1 MSPSILYRAVPV
13 KTATLRFLKHVARRS
28 TVHIG
33 IDIGKNKLYAVIRW
47 TAPRA
52 KHAIYEQPWF
62 VENPNE
68 LAELTKKLQKIA
80 KQNPTI
86 IGIES
91 TGSYGDPL
99 RQALADAG
107 LTVYQV
113 RTKVTSDYAEVF
125 DGVPSQHDGKD
136 ASIIAEL
143 LAQGKAKEWNFREPT
158 EEENEMKY
166 IVAKLK
172 DSHKDLTRLRGK
184 LEGLLARHWPEI
196 TKILPLTSLTLLKLL
211 KKYGGPQ
218 KIRIDR
224 EAVAAIRRFSYG
236 RIDGERADR
245 IIDCVR
251 STNGVRQ
258 MTWDCRYVMD
268 VAARMLDLHK
278 ETSRCKKRLAELI
291 GMSCVELQRLSKLL
305 GGATAAVVWCNIG
318 SPHFYHCADAWLKA
332 MGLNLVEKSSGEYQ
346 SNVCISKRGD
356 SETRRWLYLSALRW
370 VQGSP
375 VKQWYQRKKEQTG
388 TKIRGQ
394 ENKRTSGKAVIAVMR
409 KMMKGIWHALVHGH
423 AFEMEKLFCEGSSKK
438 EDARPGSKRFRKHR
452 KNKRAARTSTS
463 NVTSR

>member
-1 MSPSILYRAVPV
+1 MNPTILYRAVPV

-33 IDIGKNKLYAVIRW
+33 IDIGKNKLYVVIRW

-52 KHAIYEQPWF
+52 KHAVYEQPWF

-68 LAELTKKLQKIA
+68 LSELTKKLQKIA
-80 KQNPTI
+80 KQNSTV

-99 RQALADAG
+99 RQSLADAG

-113 RTKVTSDYAEVF
+113 RTKATSDYAEIF
-125 DGVPSQHDGKD
+125 DGAPSQHDGKD

-143 LAQGKAKEWNFREPT
+143 LAQGKAREWNFHEPT
-158 EEENEMKY
+158 DEENEMKY
-166 IVAKLK
+166 IVTKLK
-172 DSHKDLTRLRGK
+172 DSHNELSRLRGK

-211 KKYGGPQ
+211 QQYGGPQ
-218 KIRIDR
+218 KIRADR
-224 EAVAAIRRFSYG
+224 EAVAAIRRFSCG
-236 RIDGERADR
+236 RIDGERVDR
-245 IIDCVR
+245 IIDCVK
-251 STNGVRQ
+251 STNGVRP

-268 VAARMLDLHK
+268 VSTRMLDIHK
-278 ETSRCKKRLAELI
+278 ETNRYKKRLAELI
-291 GMSCVELQRLSKLL
+291 GMSCVELQRMSKLL
-305 GGATAAVVWCNIG
+305 GVATASVVWCNIG
-318 SPHFYHCADAWLKA
+318 SPHLYHCADAWLKA
-332 MGLNLVEKSSGEYQ
+332 MGLNLVEQSSGEYQ
-346 SNVCISKRGD
+346 SNVRISKRGN

-388 TKIRGQ
+388 TKILGQ
-394 ENKRTSGKAVIAVMR
+394 VNKQTSGKALIAVMR

-423 AFEMEKLFCEGSSKK
+423 AFEMERLFCEGSSKK
-438 EDARPGSKRFRKHR
+438 KDAKPGSKRFRKRNKNR
-452 KNKRAARTSTS
+452 KSSGESMSKARQ
-463 NVTSR
+463 R

>member
-13 KTATLRFLKHVARRS
+13 KTAPLRFLKHVARRS
-28 TVHIG
+28 TVHVG
-33 IDIGKNKLYAVIRW
+33 IDIGKNKLYVVIRW

-52 KHAIYEQPWF
+52 KHSAYEQPWF

-68 LAELTKKLQKIA
+68 LSELTKKLQKIA
-80 KQNPTI
+80 KQNPTV

-107 LTVYQV
+107 LSVFQV
-113 RTKVTSDYAEVF
+113 RTKVTHDYAEVF

-136 ASIIAEL
+136 ASVIAEL
-143 LAQGKAKEWNFREPT
+143 LAQGKAKEWNFHEPT

-166 IVAKLK
+166 IVTKLT
-172 DSHKDLTRLRGK
+172 DSHKDILRLQGK

-211 KKYGGPQ
+211 QQYGGPRQ
-218 KIRIDR
+218 IRADR
-224 EAVAAIRRFSYG
+224 EASATIRRFSFA
-236 RIDGERADR
+236 RIDAERTDQ
-245 IIDCVR
+245 ILDCVK

-268 VAARMLDLHK
+268 IATRMLDIHK
-278 ETSRCKKRLAELI
+278 ETNRYKKRLTELI

-305 GGATAAVVWCNIG
+305 GVSTAAVVWCNIG
-318 SPHFYHCADAWLKA
+318 SPHYYHCADAWLKA

-346 SNVCISKRGD
+346 SNVCISKRGN
-356 SETRRWLYLSALRW
+356 SETRRWLYLSAWRW

-388 TKIRGQ
+388 KKIRGT
-394 ENKRTSGKAVIAVMR
+394 ENKRTSGKALIAVMR

-438 EDARPGSKRFRKHR
+438 KDARPGVKRFRKRR
-452 KNKRAARTSTS
+452 KNKSVPKTSTS
-463 NVTSR
+463 TVKKR

>member
-13 KTATLRFLKHVARRS
+13 KTAPLRFLKHVARRS
-28 TVHIG
+28 TVHVG
-33 IDIGKNKLYAVIRW
+33 IDIGKNKLYVVIRW

-52 KHAIYEQPWF
+52 KHATYEQPWF
-62 VENPNE
+62 VENPND
-68 LAELTKKLQKIA
+68 LAVLMKKLLKIA
-80 KQNPTI
+80 KQNSTVV
-86 IGIES
+86 GIES

-113 RTKVTSDYAEVF
+113 RTKATHDYAEVF

-166 IVAKLK
+166 IVAKLR
-172 DSHKDLTRLRGK
+172 DSHKDIQRLQGK

-211 KKYGGPQ
+211 KQYGGPQ
-218 KIRIDR
+218 KIRTDR
-224 EAVAAIRRFSYG
+224 EAVAAIRRFSFG
-236 RIDGERADR
+236 MITGERADR
-245 IIDCVR
+245 IIDCVK

-268 VAARMLDLHK
+268 VAARMLDIHK
-278 ETSRCKKRLAELI
+278 DISRHKKRLTELV
-291 GMSCVELQRLSKLL
+291 GMSCVELQRMSKLL
-305 GGATAAVVWCNIG
+305 GAATAAVVWCNIG
-318 SPHFYHCADAWLKA
+318 APHFYHCADAWLKA

-346 SNVCISKRGD
+346 SNVRISKRGD
-356 SETRRWLYLSALRW
+356 AETRRWLYMSALRW
-370 VQGSP
+370 VQESP

-388 TKIRGQ
+388 KKIRGA
-394 ENKRTSGKAVIAVMR
+394 ENKRTGGKAVVAVMR

-438 EDARPGSKRFRKHR
+438 KDARPGSKRFRKRH
-452 KNKRAARTSTS
+452 KNKSVSKTSIST
-463 NVTSR
+463 VKQQ